1 MPKYKVRLRKK
12 ETRFYDAHV
21 EIDAENESVAMD
33 IAGEEAATMDIT
45 WRDTTSDDV
54 DERAPENIEVIE
66 AEEIDE
72 EESQ

>member
-33 IAGEEAATMDIT
+33 VAQEEAESMEIT
-45 WRDTTSDDV
+45 WHDSTVDVV
-54 DERAPENIEVIE
+54 DERAPEAVEALE
-66 AEEIDE
+66 AEEIDDKE
-72 EESQ
+72 